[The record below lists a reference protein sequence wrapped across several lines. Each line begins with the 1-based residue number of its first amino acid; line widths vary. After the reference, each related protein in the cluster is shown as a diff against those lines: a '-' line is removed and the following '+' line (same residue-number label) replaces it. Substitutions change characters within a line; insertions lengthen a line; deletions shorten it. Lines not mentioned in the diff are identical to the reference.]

1 MHPVLRIFIAALVLI
16 TSTLAQAAERPQ
28 VVFETTMGKFTIEL
42 YDDKAPITVA
52 NFLRYVD
59 EGFYEGTIF
68 HRIIRRFV
76 VQGGGFDR
84 NMVKKETHDP
94 IINESQYGL
103 YNDRFTLS
111 MARTEDPNSATSQFF
126 INLRMNTKLDK
137 RQGKDGYAV
146 FGEVTIG
153 QEVVHEMGFVNT
165 RTFAGMDDV
174 PVTPVTVLK
183 AYRK

>member
-1 MHPVLRIFIAALVLI
+1 MRTWIQISLVVILM
-16 TSTLAQAAERPQ
+16 TLGKLAMATERPQ

-42 YDDKAPITVA
+42 YQEEAPITVE

-59 EGFYEGTIF
+59 EGFYNGTIF

-84 NMVKKETHDP
+84 NMVKKETHEP
-94 IINESQYGL
+94 IVNESQYGL
-103 YNDRFTLS
+103 YNERFTLS
-111 MARTEDPNSATSQFF
+111 MARTDDPDSATSQFF

-146 FGEVTIG
+146 FGEVTVG
-153 QEVVHEMGFVNT
+153 QEVVHEMGYVNT
-165 RTFAGMDDV
+165 RTFAGMADV
-174 PVTPVTVLK
+174 PVNPVIVLK